1 MEPFHT
7 PFRTAQDVPRHLRL
21 IATRQ
26 RGRRNGGGGR
36 HRNRQP
42 TTGTNTYLDW
52 EQRRA
57 ADHNARARAQHRRD
71 NLQCAITLLL
81 VLGSV
86 GLAFLLGCGLLVCH
100 FAAHGTL
107 VLVRGTLVPATAAAA
122 ETAVA
127 LLASINT
134 STTTNDTMD
143 DNNLAVVLALV
154 LTTLVVGFA
163 AFMAT
168 KWIQSFTSAM
178 AQAREADRAEEDGT
192 TTTTTVAA

>member
-36 HRNRQP
+36 HHNRQP
-42 TTGTNTYLDW
+42 STTGTNTYLDW

-57 ADHNARARAQHRRD
+57 ADHNARARVQHRRD

-81 VLGSV
+81 VLASV

-107 VLVRGTLVPATAAAA
+107 VLVRGTLVPAAAAA
-122 ETAVA
+122 
-127 LLASINT
+127 LLANLLP
-134 STTTNDTMD
+134 STNKTATTNDTMD

-154 LTTLVVGFA
+154 LITLVVAFA

-168 KWIQSFTSAM
+168 KWMELFTPAM
-178 AQAREADRAEEDGT
+178 AQAREADRAEEDGA
-192 TTTTTVAA
+192 TTTTVAA

>member
-1 MEPFHT
+1 MQRASGAEETEAVVGTVTGSST
-7 PFRTAQDVPRHLRL
+7 PLA
-21 IATRQ
+21 
-26 RGRRNGGGGR
+26 
-36 HRNRQP
+36 P
-42 TTGTNTYLDW
+42 TPTSNW

-81 VLGSV
+81 VLASV
-86 GLAFLLGCGLLVCH
+86 GLDFLLGCGLLVCH

-107 VLVRGTLVPATAAAA
+107 VLVRGTLVPATAA
-122 ETAVA
+122 A